1 MDEKNNNLFYFS
13 CWHIIIPKIS
23 FYSIHKYNCYGYE
36 TKKTIFIVSSKY
48 RYTRYFTLQNLKLR
62 KKNTHSVFYG
72 LCVSLLTG
80 QGQNIFSRDS
90 FNVCQQVWH
99 VFTTK
104 QDKWICIQ
112 STQAQQD
119 LISSWW
125 NLDRTT
131 EPRGPFCGH
140 KNLYTN
146 NQFIANLWLVWKKKL
161 LQEIHNLSKTKYI

>member
-23 FYSIHKYNCYGYE
+23 FYSIHKYNSHG
-36 TKKTIFIVSSKY
+36 VSSKY
-48 RYTRYFTLQNLKLR
+48 SIRKIFHTSESQTEKKKTPTPFSMGSVSLSSLARGRISSAEIPLMSVNRFDMFSLQNKI
-62 KKNTHSVFYG
+62 NDMY
-72 LCVSLLTG
+72 
-80 QGQNIFSRDS
+80 
-90 FNVCQQVWH
+90 
-99 VFTTK
+99 
-104 QDKWICIQ
+104 IQ

-119 LISSWW
+119 FISSWW

-161 LQEIHNLSKTKYI
+161 LQEIHNLS